1 MTKFSINGND
11 DLNIKVGIIT
21 DKLVLAVLDNGTV
34 LDVILRALVG
44 GEILGNGLVC
54 LHALVSEEIYQ
65 PAEDSVHALQHG
77 GRAGGGPWRP
87 RLVLS
92 RQLASGRAGVVFDI
106 TRQYQLPHALGGR
119 IIGTTLPRDWTCRLW
134 TGHLG

>member
-21 DKLVLAVLDNGTV
+21 DKLVLAVLDNGIV
-34 LDVILRALVG
+34 LDVGLRALVG
-44 GEILGNGLVC
+44 GENLGKWLVY
-54 LHALVSEEIYQ
+54 LHALVSEEVYQ
-65 PAEDSVHALQHG
+65 PAEDLCHARQHG

-92 RQLASGRAGVVFDI
+92 WQLASGRAVVFDTI
-106 TRQYQLPHALGGR
+106 RQRGGAFNPNW
-119 IIGTTLPRDWTCRLW
+119 GP
-134 TGHLG
+134 